1 MKKKYPMKG
10 YPKLADGARS
20 LPVFRG
26 YFVDG
31 RLKQF
36 RSAVFIDP
44 DSDGFDDL
52 PIIEFVSFDS
62 EKGQELISAIF
73 DLAELERENTTSD
86 APFEEMPMQLL
97 EDELYHGGKNW
108 HPQIDWGPTVGVY
121 RNS

>member
-1 MKKKYPMKG
+1 MKKGKYPMKG

-31 RLKQF
+31 RLRQF
-36 RSAVFIDP
+36 RRAEVPTLTDEEGIEEYYVGIDF
-44 DSDGFDDL
+44 SR
-52 PIIEFVSFDS
+52 

-73 DLAELERENTTSD
+73 DLAELERANTTSD

-97 EDELYHGGKNW
+97 EDELYHGGKDW
-108 HPQIDWGPTVGVY
+108 HPQIDWGPPVG
-121 RNS
+121 SL